1 MADFQ
6 KYRWGTS
13 SRAGLHVPLRLVVSV
28 RAPEDLPFAG
38 EYGPESTIIL
48 TRRAPAGATRPAG
61 RLVAAD
67 LRPLLLPGATAYV
80 CGSAAF
86 AEHASQLLVELG
98 MPPASVRVERYGPT
112 G

>member
-1 MADFQ
+1 
-6 KYRWGTS
+6 
-13 SRAGLHVPLRLVVSV
+13 VPLRLVVSV
-28 RAPEDLPFAG
+28 RSREDQTYAG
-38 EYGPESTIIL
+38 EYGAESTIVH
-48 TRRAPAGATRPAG
+48 TRRAPAGSTRPAG

-98 MPPASVRVERYGPT
+98 QPVASVRVERYGPT